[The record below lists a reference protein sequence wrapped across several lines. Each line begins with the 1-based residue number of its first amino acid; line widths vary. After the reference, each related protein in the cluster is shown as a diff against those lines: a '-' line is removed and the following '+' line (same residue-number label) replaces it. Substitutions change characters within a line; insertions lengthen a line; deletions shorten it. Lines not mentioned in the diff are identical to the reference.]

1 VNDVTALMGKL
12 KANVSYLQFADSA
25 SEDRANWPVLER
37 MAQAQRLIEAESAA
51 PAPTAESPGV
61 AWSAPAQNLPAQN
74 LPAQNLPAQNLPA
87 KAALAPPPASPA
99 PIPAAWAQPPAPKPG
114 GSLLRR
120 YKAPESAR
128 DGSRQL
134 SDIFARL
141 ERKTP

>member
-74 LPAQNLPAQNLPA
+74 LPA

>member
-1 VNDVTALMGKL
+1 MNDVTALMGKL

-74 LPAQNLPAQNLPA
+74 LPA